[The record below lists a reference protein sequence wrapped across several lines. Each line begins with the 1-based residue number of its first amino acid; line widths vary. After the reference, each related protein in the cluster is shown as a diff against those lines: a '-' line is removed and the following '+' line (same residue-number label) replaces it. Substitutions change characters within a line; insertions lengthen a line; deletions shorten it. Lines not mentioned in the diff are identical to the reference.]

1 MARHRSSA
9 LGTRTVFSAR
19 GAGHTGLPLTPGIAG
34 VQRWRVIRRDWWAE
48 SGGETEGGTDAAL
61 YWRELLSTGC
71 SEPPTLLSTGR
82 SEPPTLLSTGRSK
95 PLTLLSTGRSEPL
108 TLLSTGRRE
117 PLTLLST
124 GRSEPLHCSPL
135 ATASSSRIRQPGVL
149 LRSVPRR
156 PRSAGA
162 NDGRSH
168 PAKGA

>member
-9 LGTRTVFSAR
+9 LGTRPVFSAR

-108 TLLSTGRRE
+108 
-117 PLTLLST
+117 
-124 GRSEPLHCSPL
+124 HCSPL